1 MAIGIIEA
9 ICCSCS
15 CNEAEAKEHLEHEV
29 RNLRE
34 LQELN
39 DLRDSDIEQACADL
53 GLESDYQEY
62 FITALAG

>member
-15 CNEAEAKEHLEHEV
+15 CSEAEAKEYLEHEV

-34 LQELN
+34 LQDLN
-39 DLRDSDIEQACADL
+39 DLRDSDIEQACSDL

>member
-1 MAIGIIEA
+1 MTIGIIEA

-15 CNEAEAKEHLEHEV
+15 CNEADAKEYLNSEV

-34 LQELN
+34 LQELD
-39 DLRDSDIEQACADL
+39 DLRDSDIELACSNL

-62 FITALAG
+62 FITALAV